1 MNDVADSGISPPRVA
16 AMHTLA
22 RDRLHAMLAAGEDIL
37 ECYRVLA
44 KGGLNIVGEL
54 LKGQGTFYEYD
65 HFPKGDIYDEEFSSQ
80 YYYHAHRAE
89 QGEHGHFHTFLR
101 AGAIP
106 AHVEPVPYDGDE
118 PWPSGDEALS
128 HLICISMD
136 ARGFPIG
143 LFATNRWVTAE
154 AWYRAA
160 DVIDMLDRFRIDH
173 ANPSWPTNRWITAMM
188 RLFEPQ
194 IAGLLTHR
202 DAVLEAWSRDHP
214 GIDVYE
220 DRDLEITGWLAI
232 SVDEQLAAIRAA
244 LATQRAAT

>member
-1 MNDVADSGISPPRVA
+1 MNDVANSGVTPPEVPAIDS
-16 AMHTLA
+16 LA
-22 RDRLHAMLAAGEDIL
+22 RERLEVMQAAGDEIL
-37 ECYRVLA
+37 ECYRVLG

-80 YYYHAHRAE
+80 YYYHAHRSE

-106 AHVEPVPYDGDE
+106 DYIEPVAYDGEE
-118 PWPSGDEALS
+118 PWPTGDESLS

-160 DVIDMLDRFRIDH
+160 DVIDLVDRFRIDH

-188 RLFEPQ
+188 CLFKPQ
-194 IAGLLTHR
+194 ITALLLHR
-202 DAVLEAWSRDHP
+202 DAVLDAWTRDHP
-214 GIDVYE
+214 GVDVYE
-220 DRDLEITGWLAI
+220 DRELEITGWLAV
-232 SVDEQLAAIRAA
+232 SVDEQLAGIRSA
-244 LATQRAAT
+244 LA